1 MIVRFVG
8 WIDDV
13 DSVTQ
18 AQSARDTVDSQTPK
32 KEKSTVWDP
41 SAFKGFAHT
50 SLHV

>member
-1 MIVRFVG
+1 MIVHFVG

-32 KEKSTVWDP
+32 KEK
-41 SAFKGFAHT
+41 
-50 SLHV
+50 